1 MATKSKK
8 LSAMIRLTPSVYFN
22 PREAG
27 ASNNGIIERDHD
39 VVFVDTSEWL
49 SKTEQNLKFLT
60 TKIGKPVR
68 FLINTHYHPDHT
80 FGNQLFTCDIIAS
93 HKAPEMFRQN
103 EAELPKW
110 LETEKDKEVLENLGK
125 IKITYPNVLVKDK
138 LRLEDSTPIIELTH
152 LGGHTPDSLVVH
164 VPDEH
169 VIFTGDLIFQGSHPF
184 LVGSNIDEWIA
195 ALEWLQKCG
204 AKLFLPGHG
213 NACGVTEVLLM
224 REYLSKFKTSLRSL
238 KSRGLSAKE
247 IADNP
252 DLLQLPTLDKPQRVQ
267 RNILHQY
274 DKV

>member
-1 MATKSKK
+1 
-8 LSAMIRLTPSVYFN
+8 MIRLTPSVYFN
-22 PREAG
+22 LREAG
-27 ASNNGIIERDHD
+27 ASNNGIIERDND

-49 SKTEQNLKFLT
+49 KNTEHDLKFLS

-68 FLINTHYHPDHT
+68 FLINTHHHPDHT

-93 HKAPEMFRQN
+93 YKAPEIFKQN
-103 EAELPKW
+103 ETELPTW
-110 LETEKDKEVLENLGK
+110 LKTEKEKEALENLRRV
-125 IKITYPNVLVKDK
+125 KITYPNVLVRDK
-138 LRLEDSTPIIELTH
+138 LRLDDSTPLIELTH

-164 VPDEH
+164 VPKER

-184 LVGSNIDEWIA
+184 LVGSNIGEWIN

-224 REYLSKFKTSLRSL
+224 REYLSKFKTNLKSL
-238 KSRGLSAKE
+238 KSRGFSARE
-247 IADNP
+247 IAGNL
-252 DLLQLPTLDKPQRVQ
+252 DLLQLPVLEKPQRIQ
-267 RNILHQY
+267 RNVLYHY